1 MKKVP
6 EANASWHGDFIR
18 QYHDV
23 NVSVAVQT
31 PAGLQVPVL
40 RGADRMGLTDISSGI
55 KDIATKVSLLCLLP
69 WICVWVAACASSSSR
84 AWWLDSNGLQL
95 ILLRWN

>member
-1 MKKVP
+1 MPNPVHGVRQAMRKVP

-40 RGADRMGLTDISSGI
+40 RGADRLGLTDIAAGV
-55 KDIATKVSLLCLLP
+55 KDIATKVRMLCGEP
-69 WICVWVAACASSSSR
+69 WKAP
-84 AWWLDSNGLQL
+84 
-95 ILLRWN
+95 